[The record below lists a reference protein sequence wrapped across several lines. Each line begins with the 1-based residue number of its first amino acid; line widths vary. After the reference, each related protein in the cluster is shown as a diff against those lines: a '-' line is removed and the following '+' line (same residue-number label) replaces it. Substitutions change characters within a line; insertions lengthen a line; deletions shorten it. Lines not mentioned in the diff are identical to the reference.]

1 MTPPRVSVHRAR
13 RRFTALTVLALV
25 STFALPVL
33 SASPAAAA
41 TPLRTLAAAKGK
53 FIGFAA
59 ATSPLANE
67 AAYRTIAQTEFNQ
80 ITAENAMKWDA
91 TEPSD
96 NSWNFSGAD
105 QIVNFAVANNQVV
118 HGHTL
123 VWHSQTPGWV
133 QGLGATAMRS
143 AMQDHISTVVGR
155 YASNAAV
162 QSWDVV
168 NEVFEE
174 NGSFRSSFWY
184 NTLGQ
189 SFIADAFRYARAA
202 DPDAKLCI
210 NDYNVEGI
218 NAKSTA
224 MYNLV
229 QSLRAQNVPVD
240 CVGFQTHLA
249 TQYGF
254 PSDLQQN
261 MARFAALGV
270 QVRVTELDVRILTPR
285 TSAKDTV
292 QAQYYTNV
300 VNACLAVTA
309 CAGITIWGFTDKY
322 SWVPD
327 TFPSEGFALPYDSNY
342 AVKPA
347 YTAIN
352 TALGGSPNNDTQAPT
367 TPGTP
372 TASGVTSSGVTLSWT
387 ASTDN
392 VGVSGYDILRA
403 PGTSG
408 GSFTQVGTSTSA
420 TFSDTGLSANTS
432 YRYQVRA
439 RDAAGNTSAAS
450 SAVTVTTTGGGTGD
464 TQAPSTPGTPTAS
477 GVTSSGVTLSWTAST
492 DNVGVTG
499 YDILRAPGTSGG
511 SFAQVGT
518 STTTS
523 FSDTGLSA
531 STSYRYQVRARDAAG
546 NVSAVSSAV
555 TVTTTGG
562 GTGGGCSVTA
572 AVQTQWN
579 GGYVIQPVTVTNTGT
594 SAISGWTVT
603 FTLPSGHALVGQWN
617 GVITVSGGTGTA
629 KNANYNGAL
638 APGQSTTF
646 GFQVSRSSSDN
657 STASGFTCA
666 TP

>member
-1 MTPPRVSVHRAR
+1 MTPPRVPVQRAR
-13 RRFTALTVLALV
+13 RRLVQLAVVALLSA
-25 STFALPVL
+25 FAVPVL
-33 SASPAAAA
+33 SATPASASG
-41 TPLRTLAAAKGK
+41 PLRTHAAARGK

-67 AAYRTIAQTEFNQ
+67 SAYRTIAQTEFNQ

-91 TEPSD
+91 TESSD
-96 NSWNFSGAD
+96 NNWNFSGAD
-105 QIVNFAVANNQVV
+105 QIVNFAVANNQQV

-123 VWHSQTPGWV
+123 VWHNQTPGWV
-133 QGLGATAMRS
+133 QGLGASAMRS
-143 AMQDHISTVVGR
+143 AMQDHISTLVGR
-155 YASNAAV
+155 YANNANV
-162 QSWDVV
+162 VSWDVV

-202 DPDAKLCI
+202 DPDARLCI

-261 MARFAALGV
+261 LQRFAALGV
-270 QVRVTELDVRILTPR
+270 QVRITEVDIRIVMPR
-285 TSAKDTV
+285 TSAKDTT
-292 QAQYYTNV
+292 QATYYSNV
-300 VNACLAVTA
+300 INACMAVPA
-309 CAGITIWGFTDKY
+309 CAGVTVWGFTDKY

-327 TFPSEGFALPYDSNY
+327 TFPSEGAALLYDANY
-342 AVKPA
+342 QQKPA
-347 YTAIN
+347 YTAVHN
-352 TALGGSPNNDTQAPT
+352 ALDNGTTDTQAPS
-367 TPGTP
+367 TPSNLA
-372 TASGVTSSGVTLSWT
+372 ASGITSSGVNLSWT

-392 VGVSGYDILRA
+392 VGVAGYDILRA

-408 GSFTQVGTSTSA
+408 GSFTQVGTSTTAS
-420 TFSDTGLSANTS
+420 FSNTGLSANTS

-439 RDAAGNTSAAS
+439 RDAAGNTSAVS
-450 SAVTVTTTGGGTGD
+450 NTVTVTTTDGGTGD
-464 TQAPSTPGTPTAS
+464 TQAPSTPSNLAAS
-477 GVTSSGVTLSWTAST
+477 GTTSSSTNLTWTAST
-492 DNVGVTG
+492 DNVAVTG

-511 SFAQVGT
+511 SFTQVGT
-518 STTTS
+518 STTAS
-523 FSDTGLSA
+523 FSNTGLSA
-531 STSYRYQVRARDAAG
+531 NTSYRYQVQARDAAG
-546 NVSAVSSAV
+546 NVSAVSNTV

-572 AVQTQWN
+572 TVQTQWN
-579 GGYVIQPVTVTNTGT
+579 GGYVMQPITVTNTGT
-594 SAISGWTVT
+594 SAITSWTVT
-603 FTLPSGHALVGQWN
+603 FTLPPNHTLVGQWN
-617 GVITVSGGTGTA
+617 GVITNSGGTATA
-629 KNANYNGAL
+629 KNAPYNGTL
-638 APGQSTTF
+638 APGASTTF
-646 GFQVSRSSSDN
+646 GFQVARPNGDS
-657 STASGFTCA
+657 STAYGFSCS